1 MPKITYI
8 EKNFRQATLNTI
20 EIANGI
26 IEEYAVQGFDLT
38 LRQLY
43 YQMVARGHIENSL
56 RSYKNFGNVI
66 DDGRLAGLI
75 DWTRIVDRTRNLQS
89 NPHWRNPQGIMQS
102 VVSSYAIDKWQR
114 QPYRVEVW
122 VEKDALTGVL
132 DSVCT
137 RLDVPYFACRGYSS
151 QSEMWAA
158 AQRFKRYQASG
169 QTPVVFYLGD
179 HDPSGID
186 MTRDVHDRLQMF
198 MGGLDVERL
207 ALNWEQV
214 ELYNPPPNPAKT
226 EDSRADAYIAQF
238 GSESWELDALDPNT
252 ISDLIENAVERF
264 RDDSLWDEAMQEEQ
278 SGLDQLMQASSRW
291 GEVASFLANGGTR

>member
-8 EKNFRQATLNTI
+8 EKKFRQPTLNTI

-26 IEEYAVQGFDLT
+26 IEEYAAQGFDLT

-43 YQMVARGHIENSL
+43 YQMVARGYIENSL
-56 RSYKNFGNVI
+56 RSYKNFSNVVS
-66 DDGRLAGLI
+66 DGRMAGYI
-75 DWTRIVDRTRNLQS
+75 DWTRIVDRVRNLQS

-151 QSEMWAA
+151 QSEMWEAG
-158 AQRFKRYQASG
+158 QRFKRYQDAG
-169 QTPVVFYLGD
+169 QTPVILYLGD

-186 MTRDVHDRLQMF
+186 MTRDVAERMKMF
-198 MGGLDVERL
+198 MGGLEVERL
-207 ALNWEQV
+207 ALNWAQV
-214 ELYNPPPNPAKT
+214 ELYKPPPNPAKK
-226 EDSRADAYIAQF
+226 EDTRANAYIAKF
-238 GSESWELDALDPNT
+238 GGQSWELDALDPAT
-252 ISDLIENAVERF
+252 IATLIEDAVVQF
-264 RDDSLWDEAMQEEQ
+264 RDDDLWEEATWEEQ
-278 SGLDQLMQASSRW
+278 DGLDQLMQASARW
-291 GEVASFLANGGTR
+291 GEVASFLADGGN